1 MILGRYVLHVSHQT
15 RLPFLIH
22 INFISYDF
30 DLSFFIYVKSY
41 TSLHKILWQ
50 SKSSILPK
58 WEYNIFDFYIGKYI
72 VFKNDWY
79 WIVNYFKKE

>member
-41 TSLHKILWQ
+41 TSLHKIL
-50 SKSSILPK
+50 
-58 WEYNIFDFYIGKYI
+58 
-72 VFKNDWY
+72 
-79 WIVNYFKKE
+79 

>member
-30 DLSFFIYVKSY
+30 DLSFLYMLKVICLY
-41 TSLHKILWQ
+41 TKFCDNPNPLFFLSGKITYLI
-50 SKSSILPK
+50 SI
-58 WEYNIFDFYIGKYI
+58 
-72 VFKNDWY
+72 
-79 WIVNYFKKE
+79 